1 MQTSRRSFIQHSAG
15 GVALALAYSIAGS
28 VVLLTPAQARAKGV
42 AQNQLPAQEIRMLE
56 KLAEALVPGAAEA
69 GVAHFVDHQL
79 GVDPDD
85 ALLIAKYFQVPPPY
99 KNFYRDGLKAAAALA
114 MQRFNTPLLSLDAKQ
129 MHDLAGEMGQ
139 PGAGN
144 ALFLFYLCL
153 RSDAVDVVYGTPD
166 GFERLRVPLMAH
178 IMPPED
184 WNG

>member
-1 MQTSRRSFIQHSAG
+1 MRESRRSFIKHSAG
-15 GVALALAYSIAGS
+15 GAALLLAYGAL
-28 VVLLTPAQARAKGV
+28 LLTPAQARARGI
-42 AQNQLPAQEIRMLE
+42 ALHRLPAPENRMLE

-99 KNFYRDGLKAAAALA
+99 KKFYRDGIKAAAALA
-114 MQRFNTPLLSLDAKQ
+114 LRRFNTPLLSLDAKQ

-178 IMPPED
+178 IMPPEG